1 VPSKILDPDV
11 LAKVGR
17 LDLQAKFI
25 VEGFLS
31 GMHRSPFKG
40 FSVEFAQH
48 RGYVPGD
55 DLKHLDWKVWGKN
68 ERYYIKQYEAET
80 NLVCTLIVDTSTSMR
95 YVGEAAHNKLSK
107 GGWAKLAAAALAYM
121 VLNQSDAVALA
132 TFSDQLDEWL
142 SKSSNR
148 RNLHRICE
156 TLEKAPEK
164 KRTSI
169 GDALM
174 TVAERTTRRGIVV
187 LISDLFDDVN
197 KVLKGL
203 QRLRHTGHEVVV
215 VQILDYDEKELP
227 FDGMIQFKGLEA
239 PDIALC
245 HPRSIKKA
253 YQDELNKHLSAVR
266 AACQR
271 NNIDY
276 VLADT
281 RTPVDVVLTAYMAR
295 REHAAM
301 TGGR

>member
-1 VPSKILDPDV
+1 MPSKILDPDV

-55 DLKHLDWKVWGKN
+55 DLKHLDWKVWGKS

-80 NLVCTLIVDTSTSMR
+80 NLVCTLVTDTSASMR
-95 YVGEAAHNKLSK
+95 YVGEAAHNKRSK
-107 GGWAKLAAAALAYM
+107 GDWAKLATAALAYL
-121 VLNQSDAVALA
+121 VLAQSDAVALA
-132 TFSDQLDEWL
+132 TFSDKLDEWL
-142 SKSSNR
+142 PKSSR
-148 RNLHRICE
+148 KDNLHRICDI
-156 TLEKAPEK
+156 LEKAPEK

-169 GDALM
+169 GDALQ
-174 TVAERTTRRGIVV
+174 TVAERTLRRGIVV
-187 LISDLFDDVN
+187 VFSDLFDDVG
-197 KVLKGL
+197 KLLKGL

-215 VQILDYDEKELP
+215 VQVLDHDEMELP
-227 FDGMIQFKGLEA
+227 FEGMVQFKGLEGS
-239 PDIALC
+239 DIALC

-253 YQDELNKHLSAVR
+253 YQDELHKHLTAVK

-276 VLADT
+276 VPVDT

-295 REHAAM
+295 REHAAAA
-301 TGGR
+301 GGR